1 MRKFDVAE
9 RQARMARRHH
19 LSPVHRAGDV
29 LAASDGI
36 VCFHATDPATLYL
49 SAQARIDGLTIG
61 DLDDALYTA
70 RTLVKHLC
78 MRRTLFVFR
87 RELFSVIQSAASSR
101 VAEQEQRRLA
111 KEVEMAGLVED
122 GVAWLH
128 DASEAALEALAKMG
142 EASST
147 ELRAAVGLLEGSI
160 VYAPDKSYGG
170 EVPVGP
176 RVLTCLSAAGRI
188 VRASNRGGWNTSR
201 PTWAKTSDWLGETP
215 VIVPTRDAR
224 AQLVRRWLHAFGP
237 ATVTDLKW
245 WSGATLAATRTALSD
260 VGAVEVDL
268 HGTSGVAL
276 PEDLEPV
283 AEVEPYAALLPGLDP
298 TTMGWFDREW
308 YLGRH
313 RAAVFDTN
321 GNGGMTAWWEGR
333 IVGGWNQTPRGEV
346 FLQLLDDVGADGQA
360 ALDRE
365 AARLTDWLDGVRVT
379 PRFPSPLSRSEQQP
393 S

>member
-1 MRKFDVAE
+1 VRKFDVAE

-19 LSPVHRAGDV
+19 LSPVHRAADV

-49 SAQARIDGLTIG
+49 SAQARVDDLTIA

-78 MRRTLFVFR
+78 MRRTLFAFR
-87 RELFSVIQSAASSR
+87 RELFDVIQSAASSR
-101 VAEQEQRRLA
+101 VAEREQRRLA
-111 KEVEMAGLVED
+111 KEVEKAGLVED
-122 GVAWLH
+122 GAAWLR
-128 DASEAALEALAKMG
+128 DASEATLEALGKLG
-142 EASST
+142 EATST
-147 ELRAAVGLLEGSI
+147 ELRAAVGLLQGSI

-215 VIVPTRDAR
+215 AIVPTRDAR

-237 ATVTDLKW
+237 ATVADLKW
-245 WSGATLAATRTALSD
+245 WSGETLAATRTALSD

-268 HGTSGVAL
+268 HGTPGISL

-283 AEVEPYAALLPGLDP
+283 AGVEPYAALLPALDP
-298 TTMGWFDREW
+298 TTMGWFDRAW

-313 RAAVFDTN
+313 QTAIFDTN

-333 IVGGWNQTPRGEV
+333 IVGGWNQTPSGEV
-346 FLQLLDDVGADGQA
+346 FLQLLDDVGTEGRA

-365 AARLTDWLDGVRVT
+365 AARLTNWLDGVRVA
-379 PRFPSPLSRSEQQP
+379 PRFPSPLSRSKQH